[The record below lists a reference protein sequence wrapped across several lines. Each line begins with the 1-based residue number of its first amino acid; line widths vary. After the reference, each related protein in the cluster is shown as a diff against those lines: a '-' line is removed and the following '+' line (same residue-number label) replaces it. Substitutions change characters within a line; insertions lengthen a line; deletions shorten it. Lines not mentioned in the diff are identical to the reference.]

1 MVTKNIQGI
10 DVPEIGLGTF
20 KLIGKECEQIV
31 KLALNMGY
39 RHIDTA
45 QDYKNEREVGLGIK
59 HAHIPREELFLT
71 TKISML
77 NMEPDDVI
85 KSTELSLQELD
96 VPYLDLLLIHWP
108 NPDVDIEKTIEAM
121 LSIRDQGKALNIGV
135 SNFPMK
141 HLKEVNEELAA
152 PIFCNQVEYHP
163 LLGQLDLLDYA
174 AEHDL
179 MVTAY
184 SPLAQAK
191 ILENS
196 LITDL
201 AEKYGKTPAQISLRW
216 LIEQEQVI
224 VIPKA
229 SSKEH
234 LEANLDIYDFVL
246 EDDDF
251 YAIDELPKD
260 QRIVTPDFAPDWDAV

>member
-216 LIEQEQVI
+216 LIEQEQVV

>member
-31 KLALNMGY
+31 KQALNLGY

-59 HAHIPREELFLT
+59 HAHIPREDIFLT

-85 KSTELSLQELD
+85 KSTERSLQELD

-108 NPDVDIEKTIEAM
+108 NPDVDVEQTIEAM

-141 HLKEVNEELAA
+141 HLIEVNDELAA
-152 PIFCNQVEYHP
+152 PIFCNQVEYHA
-163 LLGQLDLLDYA
+163 LLGQFDLLDYA
-174 AEHDL
+174 AEQDI

-184 SPLAQAK
+184 SPLAQASV
-191 ILENS
+191 LENS
-196 LITDL
+196 LIKEL
-201 AEKYGKTPAQISLRW
+201 AGKYGKTPAQIALRW
-216 LIEQEQVI
+216 LIEQEQVV

-229 SSKEH
+229 SSREH
-234 LEANLDIYDFVL
+234 LEENLDVYDFVL

-260 QRIVTPDFAPDWDAV
+260 QRIVTPEFAPDWDAT

>member
-31 KLALNMGY
+31 KLALNLGY

-45 QDYKNEREVGLGIK
+45 QMYKNEREVGLGIK
-59 HAHIPREELFLT
+59 HAHVPREELFIT
-71 TKISML
+71 TKL
-77 NMEPDDVI
+77 LNTNMEPDAVI
-85 KSTELSLQELD
+85 KSAERSLQDLD
-96 VPYLDLLLIHWP
+96 IPYLDLLLIHWP
-108 NPDVDIEKTIEAM
+108 NPDVDIEQTIEAM

-141 HLKEVNEELAA
+141 HLKEVNDELAA

-163 LLGQLDLLDYA
+163 LLEQFDLLDYA
-174 AEHDL
+174 AENDL

-184 SPLAQAK
+184 SPLAQGEA
-191 ILENS
+191 LQEA
-196 LITDL
+196 LIQDL
-201 AEKYGKTPAQISLRW
+201 AKKYGKSPAQIALRW

-224 VIPKA
+224 VIPK
-229 SSKEH
+229 STNRQH
-234 LEANLDIYDFVL
+234 LEENLDIYDFIL

-251 YAIDELPKD
+251 YAIDELRKD
-260 QRIVTPDFAPDWDAV
+260 RRIVRPDFEPDWNAV

>member
-20 KLIGKECEQIV
+20 KLIGKECEQTV
-31 KLALNMGY
+31 KLALNIGY

-45 QDYKNEREVGLGIK
+45 QMYKNEREVGLGIK
-59 HAHIPREELFLT
+59 HAHVPREELFIT
-71 TKISML
+71 TKL
-77 NMEPDDVI
+77 LNTNMEPDDVI
-85 KSTELSLQELD
+85 KSVEQSLQDLD
-96 VPYLDLLLIHWP
+96 IPYLDLLLIHWP
-108 NPDVDIEKTIEAM
+108 NPDVEIEQTIEAM

-163 LLGQLDLLDYA
+163 LLGQFDLLDYA
-174 AEHDL
+174 AENDL

-184 SPLAQAK
+184 SPLAQGEALQEPLIQELAK
-191 ILENS
+191 
-196 LITDL
+196 
-201 AEKYGKTPAQISLRW
+201 KYGKSPAQVALRW
-216 LIEQEQVI
+216 LVEQEQVI
-224 VIPKA
+224 VIPK
-229 SSKEH
+229 STNRQH
-234 LEANLDIYDFVL
+234 LEENLDIYDFIL

-251 YAIDELPKD
+251 DAIDELRKD
-260 QRIVTPDFAPDWDAV
+260 HRIVRPDFEPDWDAA